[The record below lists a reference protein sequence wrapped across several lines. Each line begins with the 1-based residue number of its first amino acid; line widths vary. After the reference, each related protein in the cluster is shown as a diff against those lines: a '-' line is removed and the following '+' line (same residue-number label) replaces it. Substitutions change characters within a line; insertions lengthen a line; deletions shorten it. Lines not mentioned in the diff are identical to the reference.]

1 MHKTLKEA
9 ADLPSLPIIDRP
21 VPCALIHRRAR
32 ARHTGATGESSRPV
46 QPHPTHVVVGVGWSA
61 CLPAG
66 TRIQGN
72 SQQCRG
78 LALHAVSYNAIGS
91 SCCAWCREKILGEK
105 NSRKPKITFIGGTRF
120 FIYRPKFSSILNS
133 VRPNLRLCI

>member
-1 MHKTLKEA
+1 MIGISSGACMHKTLKEA

-61 CLPAG
+61 CLPAC
-66 TRIQGN
+66 RN
-72 SQQCRG
+72 PNPRQQ
-78 LALHAVSYNAIGS
+78 
-91 SCCAWCREKILGEK
+91 
-105 NSRKPKITFIGGTRF
+105 PTMQ
-120 FIYRPKFSSILNS
+120 RP
-133 VRPNLRLCI
+133 CIARCEL

>member
-1 MHKTLKEA
+1 MIGISSGACMHKTLKEA

-32 ARHTGATGESSRPV
+32 ARATPEPPARVRGRSNPTPRMWWSELVGRP
-46 QPHPTHVVVGVGWSA
+46 A

-91 SCCAWCREKILGEK
+91 SCCAWWQ
-105 NSRKPKITFIGGTRF
+105 
-120 FIYRPKFSSILNS
+120 Y
-133 VRPNLRLCI
+133 